1 MKRRIAL
8 VLAALTLAV
17 AIIIATERRLT
28 SAGAVYTVARVR
40 AGLARNPQAWVGR
53 TILVRGLVIRC
64 RLVEGCIALPPGI
77 PRVGLVDGIPIIEM
91 PRAAVLSQ
99 ALPLQ
104 VGEDPLRSFLRLI
117 PLLRGVVPAPRQPSP
132 AQPTTYRV
140 RLIVETPCA
149 VANSHT
155 SCVVASLI
163 DTN

>member
-1 MKRRIAL
+1 MKRRIGL

-17 AIIIATERRLT
+17 AIIIATEHRLT
-28 SAGAVYTVARVR
+28 SAGAIYTVARVR
-40 AGLARNPQAWVGR
+40 AGLARTPQAWIGR

-64 RLVEGCIALPPGI
+64 RLVEGCVALPPGI

-117 PLLRGVVPAPRQPSP
+117 TFGASWRASP
-132 AQPTTYRV
+132 M
-140 RLIVETPCA
+140 
-149 VANSHT
+149 
-155 SCVVASLI
+155 SLMRCK
-163 DTN
+163 

>member
-17 AIIIATERRLT
+17 AIIIATGHQPT

-40 AGLARNPQAWVGR
+40 AGLARTPQAWIGR

-64 RLVEGCIALPPGI
+64 RLVEGCVALPPGI

>member
-17 AIIIATERRLT
+17 AIIMVVGRQPTP
-28 SAGAVYTVARVR
+28 AGAVYTIGQVR
-40 AGLARNPQAWVGR
+40 AGLARHPWAWVGR

-64 RLVEGCIALPPGI
+64 RLVEGCVALPPGI
-77 PRVGLVDGIPIIEM
+77 PRVGLVAGIPIIEM

-104 VGEDPLRSFLRLI
+104 VEEDPFRSFLRLI
-117 PLLRGVVPAPRQPSP
+117 PLLRRVVPAPRQLSP
-132 AQPTTYRV
+132 IQPTTYRV

-149 VANSHT
+149 VANSRM
-155 SCVVASLI
+155 SCVVASHV
-163 DTN
+163 DAE

>member
-17 AIIIATERRLT
+17 AIIMVMGHQPT

-117 PLLRGVVPAPRQPSP
+117 PLLRGVVPAPRQLSP

>member
-17 AIIIATERRLT
+17 AIIMVMGHQPT

-40 AGLARNPQAWVGR
+40 AGLARTPQAWIGR

-64 RLVEGCIALPPGI
+64 RLVEGCVALPPGI